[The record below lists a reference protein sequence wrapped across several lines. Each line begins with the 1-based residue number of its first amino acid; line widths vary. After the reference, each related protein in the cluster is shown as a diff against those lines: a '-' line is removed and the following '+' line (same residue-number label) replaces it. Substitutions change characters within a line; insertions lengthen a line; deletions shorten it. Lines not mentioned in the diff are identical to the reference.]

1 MKRVGTDDSVV
12 FLCSVSMNE
21 KVNARAIFA
30 FLTSNE
36 QRVFVTPFVAVVCIL
51 SFLFQLKFF
60 WDIVISKE
68 QMPRTHNHPAAFGRF
83 ESAQKF
89 NKVDLYAFASILFNS
104 RDIVESRVHSWAG
117 IFVHVLTGLCFR
129 HHD

>member
-1 MKRVGTDDSVV
+1 MRGSS
-12 FLCSVSMNE
+12 LL
-21 KVNARAIFA
+21 

-89 NKVDLYAFASILFNS
+89 NKVDLYAFQAFYSILVTSLS
-104 RDIVESRVHSWAG
+104 REFILGRG
-117 IFVHVLTGLCFR
+117 FLCTF
-129 HHD
+129 